1 MHQSKPDV
9 VRLIH
14 EYTTIVNLK
23 LKIHKLLLYKRKPYT
38 AQIKEQSTMR
48 MVDRLLE
55 KAARF
60 SPCPVKRSSDSQGV
74 YPVTQDAPIYIYS
87 AV

>member
-1 MHQSKPDV
+1 MKP
-9 VRLIH
+9 
-14 EYTTIVNLK
+14 YA
-23 LKIHKLLLYKRKPYT
+23 YT

-55 KAARF
+55 KVARF

-74 YPVTQDAPIYIYS
+74 YPVTQDVPINEDQESKCLAGQIS
-87 AV
+87 FILLRSK